1 MPLISLTSTKF
12 VTRSVSLTSYLRHD
26 ENNNTHDCDSDND
39 HDTLD
44 TSDISSTV
52 IDTNHAHSAVFGQK
66 KIIQKSIRKGFTTK
80 FCLQQEYG
88 IRISFSCIIICHF
101 FSFRYEYAYGLNP
114 IFSLVPSLGKFK
126 QKNEENEVHRSIS
139 WQDFRKISFK
149 INFTMLFRKI

>member
-1 MPLISLTSTKF
+1 MMPLISLTSTKF

-80 FCLQQEYG
+80 LLFAAR
-88 IRISFSCIIICHF
+88 IRNKDILFLH
-101 FSFRYEYAYGLNP
+101 YYL
-114 IFSLVPSLGKFK
+114 SLFL
-126 QKNEENEVHRSIS
+126 I
-139 WQDFRKISFK
+139 
-149 INFTMLFRKI
+149 